1 MNSVRYVSSGRT
13 FLDGEILYI
22 ELPGDDYAVPSNV
35 LYVQGVR
42 ARLVEKDL
50 APKVNYFAGCTIAL
64 YSSIVCYILF
74 LQWNALVPFLRVLF
88 MQWDPPALEFVSEDM
103 VDSYFA
109 PLGEFDAEL
118 KLPTELRE
126 AFV

>member
-1 MNSVRYVSSGRT
+1 MNSVRYVSSGIT

-64 YSSIVCYILF
+64 YSSIVCYILLLSAIF
-74 LQWNALVPFLRVLF
+74 YYCLLYFI
-88 MQWDPPALEFVSEDM
+88 PAVECSCTFS
-103 VDSYFA
+103 
-109 PLGEFDAEL
+109 
-118 KLPTELRE
+118 
-126 AFV
+126 

>member
-1 MNSVRYVSSGRT
+1 M
-13 FLDGEILYI
+13 
-22 ELPGDDYAVPSNV
+22 PSNAFS
-35 LYVQGVR
+35 VQGVR
-42 ARLVEKDL
+42 ARLVDKDL
-50 APKVNYFAGCTIAL
+50 APKVINFAGCTIASYL
-64 YSSIVCYILF
+64 LLSIVFCSCSGMPLCF
-74 LQWNALVPFLRVLF
+74 FLRFLF
-88 MQWDPPALEFVSEDM
+88 VQWDPPALEFVSEDM

>member
-1 MNSVRYVSSGRT
+1 
-13 FLDGEILYI
+13 
-22 ELPGDDYAVPSNV
+22 
-35 LYVQGVR
+35 
-42 ARLVEKDL
+42 
-50 APKVNYFAGCTIAL
+50 
-64 YSSIVCYILF
+64 
-74 LQWNALVPFLRVLF
+74 